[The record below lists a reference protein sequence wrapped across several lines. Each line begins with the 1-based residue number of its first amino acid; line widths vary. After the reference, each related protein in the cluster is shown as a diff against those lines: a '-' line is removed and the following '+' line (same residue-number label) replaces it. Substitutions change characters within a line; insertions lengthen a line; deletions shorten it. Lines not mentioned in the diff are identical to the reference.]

1 MIPLSKPQKYQVTVL
16 SKEKV
21 SSKVYLVRFGL
32 VEPKEMSSLPG
43 QTVMF
48 HVAEGVN
55 RSMSIAST
63 SDEKNSFL
71 VAHDVG
77 PMGVYSQW
85 TINAK
90 VGDTISCIGPLGI
103 FVLDAQSPRKKILV
117 ATGSGIAPFHGMLLD
132 YL

>member
-1 MIPLSKPQKYQVTVL
+1 MLNLPKPQKYQVTLL

-21 SSKVYLVRFGL
+21 STKVYLVRFGL
-32 VEPKEMSSLPG
+32 VEPKEIAFLPG

-63 SDEKNSFL
+63 TDEKDSL
-71 VAHDVG
+71 LLAHDVG
-77 PMGVYSQW
+77 PMGPFSQW

-90 VGDTISCIGPLGI
+90 VGDTLTFIGPLGI
-103 FVLDAQSPRKKILV
+103 FVLDKESHRKKILV
-117 ATGSGIAPFHGMLLD
+117 A
-132 YL
+132 